1 MNKRNF
7 TKNKCLKYYLDCE
20 LYGSKEIQQS
30 IEQTKKEFSDKKVHV
45 DITLNDFGMYVLTFY
60 FENKNNYFNKIN
72 LKFKRK
78 KKEKLLQNDNLNI
91 DKKLNK
97 TGIVKT
103 RLDKYY
109 GKIYGQ
115 YKNTGIYKPY

>member
-1 MNKRNF
+1 M